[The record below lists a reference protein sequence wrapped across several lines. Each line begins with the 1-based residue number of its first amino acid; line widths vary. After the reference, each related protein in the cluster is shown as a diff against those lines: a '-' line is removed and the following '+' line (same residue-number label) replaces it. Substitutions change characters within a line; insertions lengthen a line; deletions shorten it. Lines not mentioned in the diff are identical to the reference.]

1 MNTETVGQ
9 AKTVIVFL
17 SGSKAQAVV
26 TSVVA
31 TARPTGSAERIRFAG
46 VVAVDGKTQRHILDD
61 VLPRVDQ
68 MLTALGQ
75 PIQDYDLAFV
85 NLGCASVTG
94 IPLLIQGF
102 SADLS
107 VFLALFS
114 AGSGV
119 PVAQDRVFSGHIA
132 SPHLE
137 VRMVGHL
144 WEKMEAAA
152 ADPSITTFVC
162 PSLEGDKS
170 LNTLSPREK
179 EHAEEAVIR
188 WNEHGKVCHVLDVG
202 ELFTVAFSEG
212 SIVLSGLERGF
223 FEVRIPSGS
232 IESPADRAVE
242 YFVRDNEG
250 RFWVAVEGSFFPGDV
265 SRVRELLHARLHFH
279 IQRESYPKD
288 FGLRLLQLV
297 ATLPP
302 YLRTRRGLFPLL
314 PIRECILLTQFA
326 LDSDLE
332 DFQRLLDAIRG
343 KGMSRS
349 KPQVPLQ
356 VQSQG
361 DPADALLNDILSRIE
376 ARALSDEVG
385 QRIDAA
391 RATFLLENVTV
402 NSDEEFHEIVT
413 SFYIHLLRTC
423 GVVMEVNP
431 EAVADDAYAL
441 LSRAFSRQGGPQ
453 AALAAGRCG
462 IHGGMRQVLD
472 VLTETLR
479 REEEAKRTDRILQ
492 ESLLGS
498 DKWGERVGVAAALL
512 RRFGPDLPP
521 EIASKTPEQCAH
533 HIQDLIRVSVASME
547 QVKCLLRSL

>member
-1 MNTETVGQ
+1 MSTANTGQ

-17 SGSKAQAVV
+17 NGSKAQAVV

-31 TARPTGSAERIRFAG
+31 TARPTGSTERIRFAG

-61 VLPRVDQ
+61 LRPRVDQ
-68 MLTALGQ
+68 MLTTLGQ

-85 NLGCASVTG
+85 NLSCASVAE

-107 VFLALFS
+107 VILALFS

-119 PVAQDRVFSGHIA
+119 PVAQDRVFTGHIA

-162 PSLEGDKS
+162 PSLEGDQS
-170 LNTLSPREK
+170 LSTLSPREK
-179 EHAEEAVIR
+179 ERAEEAVIR
-188 WNEHGKVCHVLDVG
+188 WSEHGKVCHVLDVG

-212 SIVLSGLERGF
+212 SIVLAGLERGF
-223 FEVRIPSGS
+223 FEASIPSGS
-232 IESPADRAVE
+232 IESPADRAVGC
-242 YFVRDNEG
+242 FVRDNEG
-250 RFWVAVEGSFFPGDV
+250 RFWNALQTLFFAGDFPE
-265 SRVRELLHARLHFH
+265 VRNLLHARLQFH

-288 FGLRLLQLV
+288 FGLRFLQLV
-297 ATLPP
+297 ASLPP
-302 YLRTRRGLFPLL
+302 HLRRRRGLFPLL
-314 PIRECILLTQFA
+314 PLRECIRLSQFA
-326 LDSDLE
+326 LESDLE

-361 DPADALLNDILSRIE
+361 DPAEALLNDILARIE

-391 RATFLLENVTV
+391 RASFLLENVTV
-402 NSDEEFHEIVT
+402 DSDEEFYQIVE
-413 SFYIHLLRTC
+413 SFLVHVLRAC
-423 GVVMEVNP
+423 GVVTDVNP
-431 EAVADDAYAL
+431 EAVADEAYAL

-462 IHGGMRQVLD
+462 VHGGMRHVLD
-472 VLTETLR
+472 VVTETYKL
-479 REEEAKRTDRILQ
+479 EKETQHINRILQ
-492 ESLLGS
+492 EFLS
-498 DKWGERVGVAAALL
+498 DPDRWEERVGVAAALL
-512 RRFGPDLPP
+512 RRFGPDLP
-521 EIASKTPEQCAH
+521 EEVAGKTPEQCAH
-533 HIQDLIRVSVASME
+533 RLEDLIRVSVNSME
-547 QVKCLLRSL
+547 QVKSLIRSL

>member
-1 MNTETVGQ
+1 MSTETVGQ

-31 TARPTGSAERIRFAG
+31 TARPTGSTERIRFAG
-46 VVAVDGKTQRHILDD
+46 VVAVDGKTQRHILNDL
-61 VLPRVDQ
+61 LPRVDQ

-85 NLGCASVTG
+85 NLSCASVAE

-107 VFLALFS
+107 VFLAIFS

-162 PSLEGDKS
+162 PSLDADKS
-170 LNTLSPREK
+170 LSTLSPREK
-179 EHAEEAVIR
+179 ERAEEAEIR
-188 WNEHGKVCHVLDVG
+188 WKEHGKVCPVLDVG

-212 SIVLSGLERGF
+212 SIVLAGLERGF

-232 IESPADRAVE
+232 IESPADGAVE
-242 YFVRDNEG
+242 YLVRDNEG
-250 RFWVAVEGSFFPGDV
+250 RFWVAVEGPFFAGDI
-265 SRVRELLHARLHFH
+265 SRVRELLHARLQFH
-279 IQRESYPKD
+279 IQRGSYPKD
-288 FGLRLLQLV
+288 FGLRFLQLV
-297 ATLPP
+297 ASLPP
-302 YLRTRRGLFPLL
+302 YLRRRRGLFPLL
-314 PIRECILLTQFA
+314 PMRECIRLSQFA
-326 LDSDLE
+326 LDCDLE

-349 KPQVPLQ
+349 KPQVPLP

-361 DPADALLNDILSRIE
+361 DPAEALLNDILSRIE

-385 QRIDAA
+385 QRIDTA
-391 RATFLLENVTV
+391 RASFLLENVTV
-402 NSDEEFHEIVT
+402 NSDEEFHEVIT

-423 GVVMEVNP
+423 GFVVDVNP
-431 EAVADDAYAL
+431 EAAADESYAL
-441 LSRAFSRQGGPQ
+441 LSRAFFRQGGPR
-453 AALAAGRCG
+453 AALAEGRCG
-462 IHGGMRQVLD
+462 ARGAMRFVLD
-472 VLTETLR
+472 VMTEEWKR
-479 REEEAKRTDRILQ
+479 QEETKHTERILQ
-492 ESLLGS
+492 EALLGS
-498 DKWGERVGVAAALL
+498 DKWEQRVGVAAALL
-512 RRFGPDLPP
+512 RRFGPDLP
-521 EIASKTPEQCAH
+521 EEVAGKTPEQCAH
-533 HIQDLIRVSVASME
+533 RLEDLIRVSVNSME
-547 QVKCLLRSL
+547 QVKSLIRSL